1 LSALTDNPLRLLEL
15 PLFLA
20 LFFVVRGLPALL
32 LYRTTLDQR
41 ARLALAFFCSTELP
55 LVVAITTIAID
66 QGHMRPSTA
75 ASLVGAAILS
85 TLIFPLVG
93 LRLRAGESARET
105 APA

>member
-1 LSALTDNPLRLLEL
+1 
-15 PLFLA
+15 
-20 LFFVVRGLPALL
+20 
-32 LYRTTLDQR
+32 
-41 ARLALAFFCSTELP
+41 
-55 LVVAITTIAID
+55 VAITTIAID

-93 LRLRAGESARET
+93 LRLRAGESAREP